1 MRSLETGYSY
11 VDKLDQI
18 ENELLAN
25 EVYIGE
31 SSPFYK
37 MAQFKKAAPAS
48 REISRQALQL
58 LEVSRSLK
66 EQYVWLNFVKNNSMK
81 FKFVV

>member
-37 MAQFKKAAPAS
+37 KAQFKKAAPAS

-66 EQYVWLNFVKNNSMK
+66 EQYVKLNCVKNNSIK

>member
-37 MAQFKKAAPAS
+37 MAQFKKAAPAV
-48 REISRQALQL
+48 REISRQALHL

-66 EQYVWLNFVKNNSMK
+66 EQYVWMNCVEIDS
-81 FKFVV
+81 FKF

>member
-1 MRSLETGYSY
+1 MRSLETGHSY

-48 REISRQALQL
+48 REISGQARQL

-66 EQYVWLNFVKNNSMK
+66 EQYVKLNFVKNNSMK